1 METIKQ
7 LTAIIPVGP
16 MVGQLNNLRE
26 TLKKCRDLP
35 IQVVVA
41 CDDHGDGTREE
52 LVDLLKIESSSA
64 LLLTDAYSGPGPA
77 RNAGLVAVNSKW
89 IVFWDADDCPDPQET
104 LQIIAQQQDVEV
116 NLICNQYSIIDSVT
130 MHQIY
135 SSKIRKDEVVNLQ
148 AVGTQPGLWRFIFAR
163 ELISGL
169 QFTDSK
175 MGEDQEFLAQAMA
188 KNPKISFTK
197 NSSYQYLVSRAG
209 QLTGDKSNI
218 FHLIGIVERMDA
230 SYLDAPAK
238 FRECIRLMLN
248 QMILSMLKSQDRKAR
263 LVACKYLLARPSSF
277 LRSFSIILRE
287 KRIRHG

>member
-1 METIKQ
+1 MGTTKQ

-16 MVGQLNNLRE
+16 MAGQLNNLLE

-52 LVDLLKIESSSA
+52 LAVLLKNEASSA
-64 LLLTDAYSGPGPA
+64 QLLTDAYNGPGPA
-77 RNAGLVAVNSKW
+77 RNAGLVAVTSQW
-89 IVFWDADDCPDPQET
+89 IVFWDADDCPDPQKT

-135 SSKIRKDEVVNLQ
+135 SSKIRKDEVENLQ
-148 AVGTQPGLWRFIFAR
+148 AVGTQPGLWRFIFTR

-175 MGEDQEFLAQAMA
+175 MGEDQEFLAQVMA

-218 FHLIGIVERMDA
+218 SHLIGIVERMNT

-248 QMILSMLKSQDRKAR
+248 QMILSMLKSQDQKSI
-263 LVACKYLLARPSSF
+263 LVACKYLLTRPLSF